1 MLSINSGIHCFLH
14 VRTSHVLPLQ
24 TSTTTSTMQSRQIT
38 STSHNHIRLLDLVPV
53 IMDVAPLSV
62 LIVDDSRDTAE
73 TTAELLTMSGCRV
86 RIALSGDD
94 GLRIAKSEFPDVVLL
109 DLRMPKTD
117 GYEVARQLLA
127 NDKGKPPILV
137 AVTGCSTE
145 ADREQTTKA
154 GFHLHLVKPVD
165 PALLIGLIRRIQR
178 TLTPSGPP
186 PNTPILPGP
195 ETERN

>member
-1 MLSINSGIHCFLH
+1 MR
-14 VRTSHVLPLQ
+14 VRTNHDLPLQ
-24 TSTTTSTMQSRQIT
+24 ASTTTSTMQSRQIT
-38 STSHNHIRLLDLVPV
+38 NTSHTHIGFLDLVPA

-73 TTAELLTMSGCRV
+73 TTAELLALSGCNVRV
-86 RIALSGDD
+86 ALSGDD
-94 GLRIAKSEFPDVVLL
+94 GLLIAKSEYPDVVLL
-109 DLRMPKTD
+109 DLRMPRTD

-165 PALLIGLIRRIQR
+165 PGLLIGLIRRIQR
-178 TLTPSGPP
+178 TLAPSGPP
-186 PNTPILPGP
+186 PNPPTVPSPKK
-195 ETERN
+195 EKN

>member
-1 MLSINSGIHCFLH
+1 
-14 VRTSHVLPLQ
+14 VRAGHQRSSPRHHRGV
-24 TSTTTSTMQSRQIT
+24 S
-38 STSHNHIRLLDLVPV
+38 RLLDLAPV

-86 RIALSGDD
+86 RIAISGDE
-94 GLRIAKSEFPDVVLL
+94 GLRTAKREFPDVVLL

-117 GYEVARQLLA
+117 GYEVAKQLLA

-178 TLTPSGPP
+178 TLTSSGPP
-186 PNTPILPGP
+186 PKSPILPGRK
-195 ETERN
+195 TERN